1 MSPSSLHFSL
11 NIISRADGKSTVAA
25 AAYRSDEKLY
35 DERNG
40 RSFQFKKHEV
50 QPESF
55 ILAPSHAP
63 EWVNDREKLWNEV
76 EKVEKRWN
84 SQLSREIVIALPNDL
99 NNEQQRELIENYT
112 KSQFVKKGMVA
123 DVNIHRDKGHNPHAH
138 VMLTMRPFNE
148 DGSWGVK
155 RPFSGE
161 FDEKGKKIYLE
172 NPWDNQ
178 DNLSLWRDNYQDL
191 VNATYERLNLERRFD
206 LRSFERQ
213 GRDEKAT
220 VHMGH
225 VAAGIEE
232 RAKENALKKGIEYHP
247 VTNEGQLNEKI
258 KKANAELAPYQ
269 KELVKTDSKI
279 IDLEQ
284 KKNEFKNDIRR
295 SIEKSGVWNALT
307 EKEKTSITYVRN
319 RMKQDVN
326 LNVALKCQNQF
337 ANWEQ
342 SLSHKSNLLRQ
353 EKSIIESAQKTYVD
367 YKKAPENTIEKDRAK
382 YKLQRFGFSA
392 ENFSTEVKERI
403 DQFNKNANS
412 FKAEKAKFIE
422 NKENVKEAVQVL
434 EAVTISQAKVLYN
447 GDEKLKSLHPAEV
460 DKLVQEFR
468 TTGRVIPLDNVREYL
483 DKTVT
488 PSAKKDMSLVDQ
500 YDKLRKDNQF
510 VINWNN
516 SVKRKE
522 AELINIKDSN
532 PKEYQEKMKD
542 FAQQRNVI
550 AERFKQVKT
559 SISILEKSMIV
570 KVKEQYP
577 NEKWMDRIDG
587 NTASKILRANQKE
600 NRIIPIQEF
609 MKHLDKKKENA
620 HSGLERNVPEKNNHF
635 EKDSSSSSAKDL
647 NNNFDKK
654 VAQSSMMN
662 AVANSIQGFMDDSDK
677 GRKTNIDRA
686 LEAEKRRNK
695 NRGMSR

>member
-11 NIISRADGKSTVAA
+11 NIISRKDGRSTVAA

-40 RSFQFKKHEV
+40 RSFQFKKHEE

-76 EKVEKRWN
+76 EKVEKRWT

-112 KSQFVKKGMVA
+112 KSQFVEKGMVA
-123 DVNIHRDKGHNPHAH
+123 DVNIHRDKDHNPHAH
-138 VMLTMRPFNE
+138 IMLTMRPFNE
-148 DGSWGVK
+148 DGSWGEK

-161 FDEKGKKIYLE
+161 FDEKGRKIYLD
-172 NPWDNQ
+172 NPWDNK
-178 DNLSLWRDNYQDL
+178 DNLSLWRDNYQEL

-232 RAKENALKKGIEYHP
+232 RAKEKALKNGIEYKP
-247 VTNEGQLNEKI
+247 VTNEGMLNEKI
-258 KKANAELAPYQ
+258 KKANAELAPYRR
-269 KELVKTDSKI
+269 ELVKTDSKI

-307 EKEKTSITYVRN
+307 DKEKTSITYIRN

-326 LNVALKCQNQF
+326 LNVALKCQSQF
-337 ANWEQ
+337 SNWEK
-342 SLSHKSNLLRQ
+342 SLTNKSNELRQ
-353 EKSIIESAQKTYVD
+353 EKSSIETAQKAHEE
-367 YKKAPENTIEKDRAK
+367 YKKAPDNTIAKDRAK
-382 YKLQRFGFSA
+382 LQLERLGFNA
-392 ENFSTEVKERI
+392 ENFSNEVRTRI
-403 DQFNKNANS
+403 EQFNKNANS

-422 NKENVKEAVQVL
+422 NKDNVKEAIKVL
-434 EAVTISQAKVLYN
+434 EAVSISQAKVLYN
-447 GDEKLKSLHPAEV
+447 GDEKLNKLHPAEV
-460 DKLVQEFR
+460 DKLVQEFK
-468 TTGRVIPLDNVREYL
+468 TSGRIIPLENAREYL
-483 DKTVT
+483 DKTNT
-488 PSAKKDMSLVDQ
+488 ISTKKDMSLVDQ

-510 VINWNN
+510 LINWNN
-516 SVKRKE
+516 SIKRKE
-522 AELINIKDSN
+522 AELIHIKESN
-532 PKEYQEKMKD
+532 PKEHQEKMKD
-542 FAQQRNVI
+542 IASQRSVI

-559 SISILEKSMIV
+559 SLSIVEKSMVV

-577 NEKWMDRIDG
+577 SEKWMERIDG
-587 NTASKILRANQKE
+587 NTAAKILRANQKE
-600 NRIIPIQEF
+600 NRIVPIQEF
-609 MKHLDKKKENA
+609 MKHLDKQKENT
-620 HSGLERNVPEKNNHF
+620 HGGLGRNVPERSNQL
-635 EKDSSSSSAKDL
+635 EKDKSNASSNDL
-647 NNNFDKK
+647 NKDFDKK
-654 VAQSSMMN
+654 LAQSSMMN
-662 AVANSIQGFMDDSDK
+662 TVANSIQGFIDDSDK
-677 GRKTNIDRA
+677 GKKTNINRA
-686 LEAEKRRNK
+686 LDAEKRKNR

>member
-11 NIISRADGKSTVAA
+11 NIISRKDGRSTVAA

-40 RSFQFKKHEV
+40 RSFQFKKHEE

-76 EKVEKRWN
+76 EKVEKRWT

-99 NNEQQRELIENYT
+99 NNEQQRDLIESYI
-112 KSQFVKKGMVA
+112 KSQFVEKGMVA
-123 DVNIHRDKGHNPHAH
+123 DVNIHRDKDHNPHAH
-138 VMLTMRPFNE
+138 IMLTMRPFNE
-148 DGSWGVK
+148 DGSWGEK

-161 FDEKGKKIYLE
+161 FDEKGRKIYLD
-172 NPWDNQ
+172 NPWDNK
-178 DNLSLWRDNYQDL
+178 DNLSLWRDNYQEL
-191 VNATYERLNLERRFD
+191 VNTTYERLNLERRFD

-232 RAKENALKKGIEYHP
+232 RAKEKALKNGIEYKP
-247 VTNEGQLNEKI
+247 VTNEGMLNEKI
-258 KKANAELAPYQ
+258 RKANAELAPYQ

-307 EKEKTSITYVRN
+307 DKEKTSITYIRN

-326 LNVALKCQNQF
+326 LNVALKCQSQF
-337 ANWEQ
+337 SNWEK
-342 SLSHKSNLLRQ
+342 SLTNKSNELRQ
-353 EKSIIESAQKTYVD
+353 EKSSIESAQKAHEE
-367 YKKAPENTIEKDRAK
+367 YKKSPDNTIAKDRAK
-382 YKLQRFGFSA
+382 LQLERLGFNA
-392 ENFSTEVKERI
+392 ENFSNEVRTRI
-403 DQFNKNANS
+403 EQFNKNANS

-422 NKENVKEAVQVL
+422 NKENVKEAIKVL
-434 EAVTISQAKVLYN
+434 EAVSISQAKVLYN
-447 GDEKLKSLHPAEV
+447 GNEKLNKLHPAEV
-460 DKLVQEFR
+460 DKLVQEFK
-468 TTGRVIPLDNVREYL
+468 TSGRVIPLENVREYL
-483 DKTVT
+483 DKTNT
-488 PSAKKDMSLVDQ
+488 ISAKKDMSLIDQ

-510 VINWNN
+510 LINWNN
-516 SVKRKE
+516 SIKRKE
-522 AELINIKDSN
+522 AELIHIKESN
-532 PKEYQEKMKD
+532 PKEHQEKLKD
-542 FAQQRNVI
+542 FASQRGVI

-559 SISILEKSMIV
+559 SLSILEKSMIV

-577 NEKWMDRIDG
+577 NEKWMERING
-587 NTASKILRANQKE
+587 NTAAKILRANQKE

-609 MKHLDKKKENA
+609 MKHLDKQKENT
-620 HSGLERNVPEKNNHF
+620 HGGLGRNVPERNNQF
-635 EKDSSSSSAKDL
+635 ENDKSNVSSNDL

-654 VAQSSMMN
+654 LAQSSMMN
-662 AVANSIQGFMDDSDK
+662 TVANSIQGFIDDSDK
-677 GRKTNIDRA
+677 GKKTNINRA
-686 LEAEKRRNK
+686 LDAEKRRNR